1 MIYSGVTA
9 VVLAGGRSI
18 RMGRNKALLK
28 LGNKTMI
35 ERVVEPLQTIF
46 ENIIVVTNIPK
57 EYSML
62 KKVKFVSDC
71 VDMEEKNSLV
81 GLYSGLIESKT
92 DHIFVIAC
100 DMPFINTKLSEYMV
114 DLLQDEDVIIPFVD
128 GHYQPLYAIY
138 GKRCIPEFEKLF
150 QRRWYKIIDAFQDLK
165 IRKITREEVL
175 ELDSSMLCFENINTY
190 EQYSQLKDAFD

>member
-1 MIYSGVTA
+1 MIYSRVTA

-46 ENIIVVTNIPK
+46 ENIIIVTNMPK
-57 EYSML
+57 EYPML
-62 KKVKFVSDC
+62 KKVKFISDC

-128 GHYQPLYAIY
+128 GYYQPLYAIY

-165 IRKITREEVL
+165 IRKITREEIL

-190 EQYSQLKDAFD
+190 DQYLQLKDVFD